1 MGYVWGNGAFFST
14 IGVLLTQEFLGIKHS
29 EGKRKD
35 GDGMA
40 LTVCIPITLSE
51 YDTMLG
57 RKIPQK
63 QAMDWFSCP
72 LNPFK

>member
-1 MGYVWGNGAFFST
+1 MGEWGFFQYYWSAFDT
-14 IGVLLTQEFLGIKHS
+14 GVLGIKHS

-57 RKIPQK
+57 RKYHRNK
-63 QAMDWFSCP
+63 QWTGFHF
-72 LNPFK
+72 L

>member
-1 MGYVWGNGAFFST
+1 MCMVEWGFFST
-14 IGVLLTQEFLGIKHS
+14 IGVLLRQEFLGIKHS

-57 RKIPQK
+57 RKIPDRK
-63 QAMDWFSCP
+63 SVV
-72 LNPFK
+72 